1 MDPKASHAPLLSY
14 AAGLAP
20 ERFTLRPSHP
30 LLIVWLPFSLLAMG
44 LALFGCLRYNAVAG
58 TRFTADQIAVAVVG
72 MNLGPFVGPLF
83 STGGFGEPF
92 YVRLFPIPVV
102 LLIVG
107 WLPFILIRRPIRTA
121 WALAAIALNALAGVA
136 WYGSAVLALAYYL
149 G

>member
-58 TRFTADQIAVAVVG
+58 PYNWRFNRTDLDA
-72 MNLGPFVGPLF
+72 
-83 STGGFGEPF
+83 
-92 YVRLFPIPVV
+92 
-102 LLIVG
+102 LLD
-107 WLPFILIRRPIRTA
+107 R
-121 WALAAIALNALAGVA
+121 LAAHEQAVHDLAA
-136 WYGSAVLALAYYL
+136 
-149 G
+149 